1 MAEHLREDW
10 AAWLIDTPYVE
21 TVRARFFSAS
31 PLDDLAEEI
40 LGELVAVGAAA
51 LDGARILNR

>member
-1 MAEHLREDW
+1 
-10 AAWLIDTPYVE
+10 
-21 TVRARFFSAS
+21 VRARFFSAS